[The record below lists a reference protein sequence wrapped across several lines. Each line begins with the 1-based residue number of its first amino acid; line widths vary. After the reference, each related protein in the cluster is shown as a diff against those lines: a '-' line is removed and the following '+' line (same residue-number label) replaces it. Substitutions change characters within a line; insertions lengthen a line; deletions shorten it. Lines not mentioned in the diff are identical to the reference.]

1 MTPAPDY
8 PHLGWNPVPGNP
20 SAVSTLQTKLNSSA
34 EALGTAYRLVTELLG
49 QSSFWHGEAADAFRA
64 AIDGELPKYLKNAH
78 RSVSKAAKQL
88 GRWHDDL
95 VSYQAT
101 ARRYDTQAKLDTA
114 AITKAE
120 AHHDLLRAAASTPE
134 PELRAAAESV
144 TKAREAL
151 ASVRKLARELEEAH
165 GAEAGRIAKGLNE
178 ATVKLAPK
186 EPGVMDRFLKW
197 VDEDLG
203 DVLSDV
209 SAVAGF
215 FALVIGPF
223 CGPVGLALLLVAT
236 AASIGA
242 LTLHVA
248 DPKVRT
254 SLKDGFTKGQYDADF
269 WDSAVTLTGDALG
282 SVPGVASIA
291 HGAKSASAA
300 AHAASAVVDS
310 SSLAVAQA
318 GSRGFGSGAWS
329 AMDEMRQVENPL
341 TTWALQR
348 TPESVQTSVKYGL
361 PSAGAATAA
370 SHYGPWGDNE
380 TLAEGAT
387 AVDGTR
393 AIVDDGPSSAAK
405 AAQAWA
411 SLTR

>member
-114 AITKAE
+114 TITKAE

-186 EPGVMDRFLKW
+186 EPGVLSKAANWLD
-197 VDEDLG
+197 DNLG
-203 DVLSDV
+203 DVLSLL
-209 SAVAGF
+209 SASVALLAIFVAAPVTVPLLFAAAGLSLAALISHASDPKHSSALKAGF
-215 FALVIGPF
+215 TQGKFN
-223 CGPVGLALLLVAT
+223 
-236 AASIGA
+236 
-242 LTLHVA
+242 
-248 DPKVRT
+248 
-254 SLKDGFTKGQYDADF
+254 GQF
-269 WDSAVTLTGDALG
+269 WSSAVTLGGDALG
-282 SVPGVASIA
+282 ALPGVGAVAQGAKGMTAVSRSSIA
-291 HGAKSASAA
+291 AGESASTTFRN
-300 AHAASAVVDS
+300 SARTFGAD
-310 SSLAVAQA
+310 SSLAMREADEAPKPVLEWVVRRTSPDVEKPLQTGLASSAVITA
-318 GSRGFGSGAWS
+318 GVGLTPVEDDERVRNTATGA
-329 AMDEMRQVENPL
+329 D
-341 TTWALQR
+341 
-348 TPESVQTSVKYGL
+348 
-361 PSAGAATAA
+361 GARIAA
-370 SHYGPWGDNE
+370 S
-380 TLAEGAT
+380 
-387 AVDGTR
+387 
-393 AIVDDGPSSAAK
+393 DGPGAGVNAARTWT
-405 AAQAWA
+405 Q
-411 SLTR
+411 LTR

>member
-20 SAVSTLQTKLNSSA
+20 SAVSTLQTKLTSSA
-34 EALGTAYRLVTELLG
+34 EALGTAHRLVSELLG
-49 QSSFWHGEAADAFRA
+49 QSSFWRGEAADAFRA
-64 AIDGELPKYLKNAH
+64 AIDGELPRYLKNAH

-151 ASVRKLARELEEAH
+151 ASVRKLARELEDAH

-178 ATVKLAPK
+178 ATERLAPK
-186 EPGVMDRFLKW
+186 EPGALDRFLKW

-203 DVLSDV
+203 DLLSDI
-209 SAVAGF
+209 SAGAGF
-215 FALVIGPF
+215 LALVL
-223 CGPVGLALLLVAT
+223 GPVCAPLGLALLFVAT
-236 AASIGA
+236 GASIGA
-242 LTLHVA
+242 LALHA
-248 DPKVRT
+248 TDSRIHK
-254 SLKDGFTKGQYDADF
+254 SLKDGFTKGKFDADF
-269 WDSAVTLTGDALG
+269 WDSTVTLTGDALG
-282 SVPGVASIA
+282 SVPGVAAIA

-300 AHAASAVVDS
+300 VHAGG
-310 SSLAVAQA
+310 AVADAGAMAAMRA
-318 GSRGFGSGAWS
+318 GSDGFAGGAKT
-329 AMDEMRQVENPL
+329 AMDDMRRVENPL
-341 TTWALQR
+341 TGWALQS
-348 TPESVQTSVKYGL
+348 TPVAVKESVKYGL
-361 PSAGAATAA
+361 PAAGAATAV
-370 SHYGPWGDNE
+370 SHYTPLDDNE
-380 TLAEGAT
+380 TFANSATGADGFR
-387 AVDGTR
+387 AV
-393 AIVDDGPSSAAK
+393 VDDGPSSGAK
-405 AAQAWA
+405 LAQAWT
-411 SLTR
+411 SLVR